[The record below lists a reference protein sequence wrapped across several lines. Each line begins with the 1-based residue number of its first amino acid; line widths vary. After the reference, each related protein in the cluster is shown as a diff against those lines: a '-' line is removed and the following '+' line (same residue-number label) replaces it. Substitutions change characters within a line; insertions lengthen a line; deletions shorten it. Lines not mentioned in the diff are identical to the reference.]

1 MISSTARLADRV
13 SGRVRRLDDAKKRV
27 GETKKRVEDL
37 LVLKSC
43 SYDVNS
49 ALKRDDYE
57 QAAMHIHRCD
67 YLKMAG
73 KVKDGGKN
81 NGGKNYRWRRQKLK
95 MARKN

>member
-1 MISSTARLADRV
+1 MSTALFPFCRNLTGMISSTARLADRV

-57 QAAMHIHRCD
+57 QAAMHIHRW
-67 YLKMAG
+67 
-73 KVKDGGKN
+73 V
-81 NGGKNYRWRRQKLK
+81 R
-95 MARKN
+95 